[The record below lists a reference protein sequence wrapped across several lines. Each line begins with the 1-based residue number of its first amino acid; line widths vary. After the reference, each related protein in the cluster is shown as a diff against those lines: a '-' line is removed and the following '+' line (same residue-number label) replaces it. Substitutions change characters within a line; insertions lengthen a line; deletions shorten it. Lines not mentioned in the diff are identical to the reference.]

1 VTTPARPRHVEAV
14 CPRCHGQLT
23 QSVAGDFLGCGSCE
37 SRWPITAGIP
47 DFRTTGDPFLTIDE
61 DRAAAVRLTVGDRR
75 PFAAALASY
84 YEGNALVP
92 ESQARAIIRAT
103 LAAPT
108 RSRAFLT
115 MVERLLSITVGPA
128 YHVLDIGA
136 GTGPLTVELARASV
150 QVWGVDVGLRWIA
163 LARARAHDAGVP
175 IDSCTAGL
183 HALPFPDAS
192 FDFVLG
198 ESVLELVTDHEQAL
212 CEVRRVLR
220 PGAFLALAT
229 PNRWSPGPDPHLGLP
244 LTSWLPQRAV
254 SAVAR
259 LRGILP
265 PKRTLLGH
273 RDLRRLF
280 ELTGFRT
287 VAIEAQD
294 LPETLGE
301 GSPAWLRAGIAAFRL
316 ASRTPGLA
324 ALAQAVSPVLVAIA
338 QRAETTA
345 P

>member
-1 VTTPARPRHVEAV
+1 MTTPVRSQPVEAV

-23 QSVAGDFLGCGSCE
+23 PSVSGDSLACSRCE
-37 SRWPITAGIP
+37 SRWPVAAGIP

-61 DRAAAVRLTVGDRR
+61 DRAAAASLTSAGGVN
-75 PFAAALASY
+75 FAAALASY

-92 ESQARAIIRAT
+92 DAQARVIIRAT
-103 LAAPT
+103 LAAP
-108 RSRAFLT
+108 SRARTFLSQ
-115 MVERLLSITVGPA
+115 VERILSVSVGPG
-128 YHVLDIGA
+128 HQVLDVGA
-136 GTGPLTVELARASV
+136 GTGPLTVELARAGAH
-150 QVWGVDVGLRWIA
+150 VWGVDIGLRWIA
-163 LARARAHDAGVP
+163 LARARADDAGVT
-175 IDSCTAGL
+175 IASCTAGI

-198 ESVLELVTDHEQAL
+198 ESVLELVTNQEQAL
-212 CEVRRVLR
+212 RELRRVMR
-220 PGAFLALAT
+220 PGAILALST

-265 PKRTLLGH
+265 PTRTLLGR

-280 ELTGFRT
+280 ELTGFRSI
-287 VAIEAQD
+287 AIEPPD
-294 LPETLGE
+294 LPASLGE
-301 GSPAWLRAGIAAFRL
+301 GRPAWLKAGIAAFRL
-316 ASRTPGLA
+316 AANTPGLGA
-324 ALAQAVSPVLVAIA
+324 FTRALSPVLVAVA
-338 QRAETTA
+338 QRVEPTA